1 MKYKDNP
8 TDIDDQILE
17 ELDNFHFEPKTK
29 EKEASGEWEGKWK
42 KEPAF
47 IVRVNNFSA
56 D

>member
-29 EKEASGEWEGKWK
+29 EKETPGEWEEKLK
-42 KEPAF
+42 KGTSFHCQGEQL
-47 IVRVNNFSA
+47 
-56 D
+56 